1 MAISITERDVAW
13 IIEQVMKNVEQAV
26 GTGESGGYFSENKSI
41 GNGRCSCEVSAE
53 APYLFSADEAIAA
66 AHNAQ
71 REYATNFKIE
81 DRNKIIDSIRA
92 AAQQEAETLAAM
104 VFEETG

>member
-26 GTGESGGYFSENKSI
+26 GTGESGDISPKTRASETAVAAA
-41 GNGRCSCEVSAE
+41 EVSAE
-53 APYLFSADEAIAA
+53 APLFVSADEAIAA

-81 DRNKIIDSIRA
+81 DRNKII
-92 AAQQEAETLAAM
+92 
-104 VFEETG
+104 VH